1 MTGHH
6 FHPGVVEFTTL
17 QVILIIMGLVKD
29 RSLHRAIKAIFRL
42 WMNKES
48 AWNMLVVQ
56 PESNEHQKTG
66 V

>member
-1 MTGHH
+1 MM
-6 FHPGVVEFTTL
+6 V
-17 QVILIIMGLVKD
+17 LVKD
-29 RSLHRAIKAIFRL
+29 KSLHRATRTIFGL